1 MSVDDDLIQWGAQLA
16 TSLLSPLGNRWLH
29 VQGVVERAK
38 QIGGILNPHD
48 RPYLIAAAY
57 LHDIGYASEL
67 QKTGFHPLDGALYLR
82 SLGKERLASL
92 VAHHSEARFEA
103 HLRGCEAELEAFPRE
118 RSAVADAL
126 TYCDLTTGPM
136 GECISLKERAKDIS
150 ARYGESDVVTQA
162 LRQSMPYVALAVA
175 RTKRRLHKS
184 EMSMEATR

>member
-1 MSVDDDLIQWGAQLA
+1 MTVDDDLIQWAAQLA

-38 QIGGILNPHD
+38 ETGAILNQHE
-48 RPYLIAAAY
+48 RALLIAAAY
-57 LHDIGYASEL
+57 LHDIGYAPEL

-103 HLRGCEAELEAFPRE
+103 RLRGCEAGLESFPRE

-126 TYCDLTTGPM
+126 TYCDLTTGST
-136 GECISLKERAKDIS
+136 GQCISLVKRACERYLPS
-150 ARYGESDVVTQA
+150 VW
-162 LRQSMPYVALAVA
+162 
-175 RTKRRLHKS
+175 
-184 EMSMEATR
+184 